1 MSHYVVGDIQ
11 GCYAEFAQMLDLIG
25 FERTRDRLWLVGDL
39 VNRGPDSLSVLR
51 SVKALGPAA
60 TMVLGN
66 HDLHL
71 LIVAAVIIVP
81 FWQIFSKAG
90 YSGWLS
96 FLMLLPF
103 INLIALYVLA
113 FSDWPALRKKAAP
126 LT

>member
-1 MSHYVVGDIQ
+1 MNEARCCPEILITSSG
-11 GCYAEFAQMLDLIG
+11 FALLATAAMMMPRLTVHGYGIG
-25 FERTRDRLWLVGDL
+25 
-39 VNRGPDSLSVLR
+39 P
-51 SVKALGPAA
+51 
-60 TMVLGN
+60 
-66 HDLHL
+66 LHL
-71 LIVAAVIIVP
+71 LIVAGVIIVP

>member
-1 MSHYVVGDIQ
+1 MGSLQLRNPAVTQ
-11 GCYAEFAQMLDLIG
+11 SNSLPLRPMLKNSNVPLAMMYDHCS
-25 FERTRDRLWLVGDL
+25 RL
-39 VNRGPDSLSVLR
+39 R
-51 SVKALGPAA
+51 
-60 TMVLGN
+60 
-66 HDLHL
+66 HL

-96 FLMLLPF
+96 LLMLLPF
-103 INLIALYVLA
+103 INLIALFVLA